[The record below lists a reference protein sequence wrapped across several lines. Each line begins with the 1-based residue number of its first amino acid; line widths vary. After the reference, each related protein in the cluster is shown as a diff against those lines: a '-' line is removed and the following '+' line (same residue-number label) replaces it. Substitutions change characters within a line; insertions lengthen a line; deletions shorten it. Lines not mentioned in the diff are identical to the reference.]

1 MAQSEVYRVFACL
14 IAKVALFGRKLPL
27 MRNHLVLYTR
37 TQITRELLFRRI
49 EILLIKKKSS
59 LRQKQKD
66 NFSINLHNDLNV
78 F

>member
-37 TQITRELLFRRI
+37 TQITRELLFRI
-49 EILLIKKKSS
+49 EILLIKKYIFVTSKTKGQ
-59 LRQKQKD
+59 LF
-66 NFSINLHNDLNV
+66 N
-78 F
+78 

>member
-49 EILLIKKKSS
+49 EILFIKKYIFVTSKAKGQ
-59 LRQKQKD
+59 LF
-66 NFSINLHNDLNV
+66 N
-78 F
+78 